1 MKTIISVL
9 TLTALVLTSSFTATS
24 QQEVNKQLANGSFS
38 YFRAHRQGKA
48 GIGLTWA
55 ITNQQA
61 SYFVVERSY
70 DGDFFESA
78 CTINCTGVSVYK
90 FHDTDV
96 FPGVIHYRI
105 VAVDKDGTTETSAV
119 ETIRIVQRK

>member
-24 QQEVNKQLANGSFS
+24 QQEVNKQLANGNFS
-38 YFRAHRQGKA
+38 YFRVHRQGKA

-55 ITNQQA
+55 ITTQQA

-70 DGDFFESA
+70 DGEFFEPA
-78 CTINCTGVSVYK
+78 GTVNYTGVSVYK
-90 FHDTDV
+90 FQDTGV
-96 FPGVIHYRI
+96 FPGFIHYRI
-105 VAVDKDGTTETSAV
+105 VLVGSNAVTETSVV
-119 ETIRIVQRK
+119 ETVRIVQRK

>member
-1 MKTIISVL
+1 MKTIISIL

-38 YFRAHRQGKA
+38 FFRAHRQGKA

-55 ITNQQA
+55 VTTQQA
-61 SYFVVERSY
+61 SYFIVERSY
-70 DGDFFESA
+70 DGEFFEPA
-78 CTINCTGVSVYK
+78 GTVNYTGVSVYK

-96 FPGVIHYRI
+96 FPGFIHYRI
-105 VAVDKDGTTETSAV
+105 VSVGRDDVHETSAV
-119 ETIRIVQRK
+119 ETVRIVQRK